1 MKTYTSI
8 IARVIVTTVAL
19 FICATIIATMFFS
32 AVLQESYKLCPL
44 TESEVLGE

>member
-8 IARVIVTTVAL
+8 IARVIVKAVAL